1 MKRYRLNLKR
11 LNAIYYLTW
20 FSKEEGDTLV
30 WPKQQR
36 RGISLPLAVFNPPVD
51 CWLPSGKLTFPWKMV
66 IFHSYVNVYQRVYGA
81 VLCNILW
88 IVPWLDTLGTKQFF
102 KGRCNVGEGGALIQ
116 LPPWLHRQANQEIR
130 ATSNGWPI
138 NLPTTSG
145 GDGHCRI
152 LMKPFLDVNGSFDSL
167 TLERRYSHSVQ
178 LQSTFCTNL
187 VFFEKGLL
195 KKLKLVLYM
204 PLLCLWGS
212 RRNCLEC
219 GWSEQLTIWALHGL
233 QLLGFLWK

>member
-1 MKRYRLNLKR
+1 MQYTVDCAMIGHLRDQ
-11 LNAIYYLTW
+11 TV
-20 FSKEEGDTLV
+20 FQGTM
-30 WPKQQR
+30 QR
-36 RGISLPLAVFNPPVD
+36 RWRG
-51 CWLPSGKLTFPWKMV
+51 C
-66 IFHSYVNVYQRVYGA
+66 
-81 VLCNILW
+81 
-88 IVPWLDTLGTKQFF
+88 
-102 KGRCNVGEGGALIQ
+102 LIQ

-152 LMKPFLDVNGSFDSL
+152 LMKAFLDVNGRFDSL

-178 LQSTFCTNL
+178 LQFTFCANL
-187 VFFEKGLL
+187 GFFEKGLL

-219 GWSEQLTIWALHGL
+219 GWSERLTIWTLHGL
-233 QLLGFLWK
+233 QPLGFLWK